1 MKRVTRTIKSTK
13 INKHNKTS
21 KYNTT
26 YGEMEIEGIQK
37 LYQHLS
43 KNWTFDC
50 FMDLGSG
57 KGKVCA
63 YMAKQPEIKDVLGI
77 ELVKERHNE
86 ATELM
91 RTLSKE
97 DSAKVNLVLNDIF
110 KVSLKKYRAKNTFIW
125 ISSLCFPQDV
135 VNNIFKK
142 IKRELNPGTI
152 VCCSK
157 TPTNNVGELLETIIV
172 PQTWNREHIVSIYKM

>member
-1 MKRVTRTIKSTK
+1 MKNKTVIKSK
-13 INKHNKTS
+13 VHKHNKTV

-26 YGEMEIEGIQK
+26 YGEMEEEGIQK
-37 LYQHLS
+37 LYRHLL
-43 KNWTFDC
+43 KTFSFHC

-63 YMAKQPEIKDVLGI
+63 YMAKQPEIKSVLGV
-77 ELVKERHNE
+77 ELVKERHIE
-86 ATELM
+86 ATELIK
-91 RTLSKE
+91 TLNESK
-97 DSAKVNLVLNDIF
+97 KVILLQNDIF
-110 KVSLKKYRAKNTFIW
+110 KVSLKKYNDSNTFIW

-142 IKRELNPGTI
+142 IKRELKAGTI

-157 TPTNNVGELLETIIV
+157 TPTNNVGTLIETITA
-172 PQTWNREHIVSIYKM
+172 PQTWNKEHVVSIYKV